1 MTITYRGFSTLVN
14 QKKYSLTDYSLA
26 RQDLI
31 NYFGIKK
38 GEKLMQPSFGSIIWN
53 QLFEP
58 LNETTQSLITADIT
72 RIVGYDPRLRINQIN
87 VIQQDYGIMIDIS
100 LTYIPA
106 DQTDTLSLTFNKN
119 SLTLTTN

>member
-1 MTITYRGFSTLVN
+1 
-14 QKKYSLTDYSLA
+14 
-26 RQDLI
+26 
-31 NYFGIKK
+31 
-38 GEKLMQPSFGSIIWN
+38 MQPSFGSIIWN